1 MILDVDKNIAA
12 LFPANANL
20 FDEMMRLSGESFRHL
35 EGRTT
40 ARVQLGGKT
49 YFIKQHRGIGWRE
62 VFKNLSQG
70 RLPITGARHEWLAL
84 KHLAALGVGVP
95 AVLGFGERGWNPAA
109 RESFILME
117 AIEPSV
123 SLETYCQNWL
133 QHPPHFLVKKQLIE
147 KVAHIARVMHESG
160 MNHRD
165 FYLCH
170 FLMDP
175 SGKLNLIDLHRAGIR
190 SKTPERWLIKDLAG
204 LYFSSKNL
212 GLTQR
217 DYYRFIKAYRQQT
230 VREILQREKP
240 FWDKVIS
247 RGEKLYR
254 DHQ

>member
-1 MILDVDKNIAA
+1 MRFELDDNIAA

-20 FDEMMRLSGESFRHL
+20 FDEMMRLSGESFRQL

-40 ARVQLGGKT
+40 ARVVLGGKT

-62 VFKNLSQG
+62 IFKNLSQG

-84 KHLAALGVGVP
+84 KHLAALGVSVP
-95 AVLGFGERGWNPAA
+95 RVFGFGERGWNPAT

-117 AIEPSV
+117 ALEPTV
-123 SLETYCQNWL
+123 SLETYCQDWAK
-133 QHPPHFLVKKQLIE
+133 QAPAFLEKQNLIA
-147 KVAHIARVMHESG
+147 KVANIARTLHNNG

-165 FYLCH
+165 FYICH
-170 FLMDP
+170 FLRNNAGEL
-175 SGKLNLIDLHRAGIR
+175 SLIDLHRAGIR
-190 SKTPERWLIKDLAG
+190 STTPERWVIKDLAG

-217 DYYRFIKAYRQQT
+217 DYFRFMKVYRQEALR
-230 VREILQREKP
+230 VILQREKP
-240 FWDKVIS
+240 FWDKVKNL
-247 RGEKLYR
+247 GEKLYR